1 MAGKV
6 KLVDG
11 KLQDESLEDGT
22 GVGDNRPRVN
32 GKTKSETMKERRAG
46 WQKLAA
52 FRWRQK
58 WP

>member
-6 KLVDG
+6 QLVDG
-11 KLQDESLEDGT
+11 KVKDESLEVGT
-22 GVGDNRPRVN
+22 GVEDTRPRVN
-32 GKTKSETMKERRAG
+32 GKTKSETLKERRAG

-52 FRWRQK
+52 FRGRQK